1 MRDLAIR
8 SRYSGVKSAPD
19 DFSSTAA
26 LSMPSNS
33 SSRRSRASAI
43 FCLCGLGIAA
53 SATIFAFLGTGLSL
67 LIAPSFKAA
76 RPEPPPAEFA
86 ADPSTT
92 SNRGLT
98 DTSVVGST
106 DERSQ
111 KTDSRAVLAGQ
122 TSASAGTSGPA
133 TSPSPEPAISG
144 VVAAG
149 STPLQA
155 SRPPADRPAAD
166 AAAAPAA
173 AHSETPLPALR
184 GRDTAAESTIVA
196 PLPAPAIKAL
206 LLQGDAAFR
215 RGDVTSARLLYRRA
229 FEAGEGRGA
238 LGMGASY
245 DPAFLRRFHL
255 WTQVA
260 DPNEARSWYLRAGDL
275 GASEAKLRLDR
286 LGAKPSQ

>member
-19 DFSSTAA
+19 NSSSAAA

-98 DTSVVGST
+98 DTSVVGQRMK
-106 DERSQ
+106 DRRRPIHERCR
-111 KTDSRAVLAGQ
+111 RAKQAQAQAPRVRPQALRPNRQ
-122 TSASAGTSGPA
+122 
-133 TSPSPEPAISG
+133 SPGWSLP
-144 VVAAG
+144 
-149 STPLQA
+149 
-155 SRPPADRPAAD
+155 DRPHCRLRVPQLTGPQLMRARRR
-166 AAAAPAA
+166 
-173 AHSETPLPALR
+173 PLPIPRRRSLR
-184 GRDTAAESTIVA
+184 
-196 PLPAPAIKAL
+196 
-206 LLQGDAAFR
+206 
-215 RGDVTSARLLYRRA
+215 
-229 FEAGEGRGA
+229 
-238 LGMGASY
+238 
-245 DPAFLRRFHL
+245 
-255 WTQVA
+255 
-260 DPNEARSWYLRAGDL
+260 
-275 GASEAKLRLDR
+275 
-286 LGAKPSQ
+286 